1 MPYIGQM
8 MLKRLILAP
17 ALAALIAF
25 PAQAEK
31 LSLGAISAYINGL
44 KTAEAGFRQINADGS
59 TSQGRVMIER
69 PGRMRFEYA
78 PPERTLVLA
87 SAGQVA
93 IFDGKSN
100 TSAEQYPLSKTP
112 LNLILAPK
120 VDLTKAKMV
129 VGHTEQNGLTLVTA
143 QDPQH
148 PELGTIQLAFSAAP
162 VTLKQWTVTD
172 EAGGQTTVILGPLE
186 TGKHY
191 PLDTF
196 SINAQAAKSTK
207 QNK

>member
-1 MPYIGQM
+1 

-17 ALAALIAF
+17 ALAVLMAL

-31 LSLGAISAYINGL
+31 LSLSAISSYINGL
-44 KTAEAGFRQINADGS
+44 KTAEADFRQINADGS
-59 TSQGRVMIER
+59 TSTGRVMIER

-129 VGHTEQNGLTLVTA
+129 VGHTEQGGLTLVTA
-143 QDPQH
+143 QDPRH

-162 VTLKQWTVTD
+162 VTLRQWTVTD
-172 EAGGQTTVILGPLE
+172 DAGGQTTVVLGPLK
-186 TGKHY
+186 TGQSY
-191 PLDTF
+191 PMDTF
-196 SINAQAAKSTK
+196 SINAEAAKNTK
-207 QNK
+207 RNK

>member
-1 MPYIGQM
+1 

-17 ALAALIAF
+17 ALALLIAL

-31 LSLGAISAYINGL
+31 LSLGAISNYINGL

-59 TSQGRVMIER
+59 TSEGRVLIER

-120 VDLTKAKMV
+120 VDLTRAKMV
-129 VGHTEQNGLTLVTA
+129 VGHTEQDGLTLVTA

-172 EAGGQTTVILGPLE
+172 ESGGQTTVVLGPLK
-186 TGKHY
+186 TGRNY
-191 PLDTF
+191 PMDTF
-196 SINAQAAKSTK
+196 SINAQVEKNAKR
-207 QNK
+207 NK

>member
-1 MPYIGQM
+1 
-8 MLKRLILAP
+8 MLKRLVLVLVLAP
-17 ALAALIAF
+17 VLAALIAF

-31 LSLGAISAYINGL
+31 LSLAAISSYINGL
-44 KTAEAGFRQINADGS
+44 TTAEAVFRQVNADGS
-59 TSQGRVMIER
+59 ISSGRVLIER

-100 TSAEQYPLSKTP
+100 TSVEQYPLSRTP
-112 LNLILAPK
+112 LNLILART

-129 VGHTEQNGLTLVTA
+129 VGHTEVDNLTVVTA
-143 QDPQH
+143 QDPDH
-148 PELGTIQLAFSAAP
+148 PELGTIAMAFSANP

-172 EAGGQTTVILGPLE
+172 EAGGQTTVILGPLK
-186 TGKHY
+186 TGESY
-191 PLDTF
+191 PSDTF
-196 SINAQAAKSTK
+196 SINAEAAKFQK
-207 QNK
+207 RNK

>member
-1 MPYIGQM
+1 M

-17 ALAALIAF
+17 ALAALMAF

-31 LSLGAISAYINGL
+31 LSLGAISNYINGL
-44 KTAEAGFRQINADGS
+44 KTAETDFRQINADGS
-59 TSQGRVMIER
+59 TSTGRVLIER

-172 EAGGQTTVILGPLE
+172 ESGGQTTVVLGPLK
-186 TGKHY
+186 TGRNY
-191 PLDTF
+191 PTDTF
-196 SINAQAAKSTK
+196 SINAQVEKNAKR
-207 QNK
+207 NK

>member
-1 MPYIGQM
+1 M

-59 TSQGRVMIER
+59 TSEGRVLIER

-100 TSAEQYPLSKTP
+100 TSAEQYPLSRTP

-120 VDLTKAKMV
+120 VDLTRAKMV
-129 VGHTEQNGLTLVTA
+129 VGHTEQDGLTLVTA

-148 PELGTIQLAFSAAP
+148 PELGTIQLAFSADP
-162 VTLKQWTVTD
+162 VTLRQWTVTD

-186 TGKHY
+186 TGKRY
-191 PLDTF
+191 PTDIF

>member
-1 MPYIGQM
+1 M

-17 ALAALIAF
+17 ALAALMAF

-31 LSLGAISAYINGL
+31 LSLGAISSYINGL
-44 KTAEAGFRQINADGS
+44 TTAEADFRQVNADGS
-59 TSQGRVMIER
+59 TSNGRVLIER

-78 PPERTLVLA
+78 PPDRTLVLA

-120 VDLTKAKMV
+120 VDLSRARMV
-129 VGHTEQNGLTLVTA
+129 VGHAEQNGLTLVTA
-143 QDPQH
+143 QDPTH
-148 PELGTIQLAFSAAP
+148 PELGTLQLAFSANP

-172 EAGGQTTVILGPLE
+172 EAGGQTTVVLGPLT
-186 TGKHY
+186 TGKRY
-191 PLDTF
+191 PMDTF
-196 SINAQAAKSTK
+196 SINAQAGKNAKREK
-207 QNK
+207 

>member
-1 MPYIGQM
+1 M

-17 ALAALIAF
+17 ALALLIAL

-31 LSLGAISAYINGL
+31 LSLGAISNYINGL

-59 TSQGRVMIER
+59 TSEGRVLIER

-120 VDLTKAKMV
+120 VDLTRAKMV
-129 VGHTEQNGLTLVTA
+129 VGHAEQDGLTLVTA

-172 EAGGQTTVILGPLE
+172 ESGGQTTVVLGPLK
-186 TGKHY
+186 TGRNY
-191 PLDTF
+191 PTDTF
-196 SINAQAAKSTK
+196 SINAQVEKNAKR
-207 QNK
+207 NK

>member
-1 MPYIGQM
+1 

-17 ALAALIAF
+17 ALALLIAL

-31 LSLGAISAYINGL
+31 LSLGAISSYINGL

-59 TSQGRVMIER
+59 TSEGRVLIER

-100 TSAEQYPLSKTP
+100 TSAEQYPLSRTP

-120 VDLTKAKMV
+120 VDLTRAKMV
-129 VGHTEQNGLTLVTA
+129 VGHSEQGGLTLVTA

-148 PELGTIQLAFSAAP
+148 PELGTIQLAFSSDP
-162 VTLKQWTVTD
+162 VTLRQWTVTD
-172 EAGGQTTVILGPLE
+172 ETGGQTTVILGPLR
-186 TGKHY
+186 TGLSY
-191 PLDTF
+191 PADTF
-196 SINAQAAKSTK
+196 SINAQLGNKSSG
-207 QNK
+207 NK